1 MANITNEFLD
11 DLRMLSEYESMLDR
25 LKISPT
31 DKFEFQLFAN
41 ILIFLKKG
49 GSIEECEKHMKKII
63 ERNEK

>member
-1 MANITNEFLD
+1 MANITNELLD
-11 DLRMLSEYESMLDR
+11 DLKMLSQYESMLDR

-49 GSIEECEKHMKKII
+49 GSIEECEKHMKTII
-63 ERNEK
+63 ERNKK